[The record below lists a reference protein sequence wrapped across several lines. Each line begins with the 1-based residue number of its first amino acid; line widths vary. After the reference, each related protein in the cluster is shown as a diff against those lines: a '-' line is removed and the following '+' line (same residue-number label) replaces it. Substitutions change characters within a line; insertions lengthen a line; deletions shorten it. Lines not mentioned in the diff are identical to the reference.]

1 MFDRAVAATEPQ
13 SKPARKSYTRRAFAA
28 LTLMTLVSACSGE
41 WAVSYDA
48 PVDAA
53 VSRSWNVTDVRV
65 VVPANLTTTEANTFT
80 PNADIVWHG
89 DAPGNRKAQV
99 QAIMTEAA
107 RRAVKPLRGGKRAV
121 LNITLSEFHAV
132 TPKAVASAPAAVH
145 NIGFVAQVTD
155 AAGNALTPAT
165 AIRADLPAYV
175 GSQAYHAAANGPTQ
189 KTRIT
194 QHVDAVLKG
203 WLGIGPDIRGTF
215 SSVGR

>member
-1 MFDRAVAATEPQ
+1 MMDRAVAVASPQ
-13 SKPARKSYTRRAFAA
+13 EKPARKGYTRRAFAA
-28 LTLMTLVSACSGE
+28 LSLMTLMSACSGQ

-48 PVDAA
+48 PIDAA

-65 VVPANLTTTEANTFT
+65 VVPASLTTTEANTFT
-80 PNADIVWHG
+80 PNADVVWHG
-89 DAPGNRKAQV
+89 DPPGNRKAQV

-121 LNITLSEFHAV
+121 LNVTLAEFHAV
-132 TPKAVASAPAAVH
+132 TPKAVSSAPAAVH
-145 NIGFVAQVTD
+145 NIAFVAQMFD
-155 AAGNALTPAT
+155 SAGNALTPAT
-165 AIRADLPAYV
+165 QIRADLPAYV
-175 GSQAYHAAANGPTQ
+175 GSQAYYAAANGPTQ

-194 QHVDAVLKG
+194 QHVDAVIKG